1 MTAEEFNEK
10 YRAYLEDRHYG
21 LDLYIPEVIEYL
33 DRVFEGLVKI
43 EGFEYSQIKAKFDS
57 ARFYSNLN
65 EIMPQI
71 GRAIEQSIET
81 EINFYLKAEE
91 LIYKRKQNE
100 NGRI

>member
-1 MTAEEFNEK
+1 MTTEEFNQK

-21 LDLYIPEVIEYL
+21 LDIYIPEVIEYL

-43 EGFEYSQIKAKFDS
+43 EGFKYSQIKAKFDS
-57 ARFYSNLN
+57 SRFYSNLP

-71 GRAIEQSIET
+71 GRGIEQSIVSELD
-81 EINFYLKAEE
+81 FYLKAEG
-91 LIYKRKQNE
+91 LIYKRKNKE